1 MMSRTLTAWML
12 WPVPQSQLSR
22 ARMVRVIHAVAP
34 EAIAIAIVVGV
45 GAVAAQAAEAIVEAM
60 AEATAAVVVDAED
73 AKNVV

>member
-1 MMSRTLTAWML
+1 ML
-12 WPVPQSQLSR
+12 WPVPPNQSSH

-45 GAVAAQAAEAIVEAM
+45 GAVVAQAAEAIVEAM
-60 AEATAAVVVDAED
+60 AVTAAAVVVDAED